1 MRAVVFLGP
10 TLALDEARHVLDAT
24 YLPPASQG
32 DVFRAVATSEP
43 RVVGIID
50 GNFSEVPAVWHKE
63 LLWAMSQGVRV
74 VGAASM
80 GALRAAEL
88 ADFGMV
94 GEGRVFEAY
103 RGGVLAPY
111 DAPFEDDDEVAV
123 VHAPAELSH
132 RPLSDALVDIRCAL
146 ARAAEEGVISTAL
159 RDRLVDIG
167 KAHFYSERSYE
178 ALIESAASHGWRA
191 GELQPLRD
199 WLPRGGVSQ
208 KKQDALALLARI
220 RAGDFTGRPEAAFD
234 FHHTTMWDRLTAE
247 AMAQVSPHETAALAH
262 DEQAALA
269 ELRLQPDEF
278 ARLKDQAERALR
290 IGCCP
295 PVGRLAR
302 AMIEGLRREGGYA
315 ALSARAAHKAAALR
329 ALDAPHGAVTG
340 LQALQLLDWYFG
352 RRLAREM
359 PDDVEAFCQF
369 LGYGARKDFLHAL
382 LQEYAYV
389 SSEACLETSR
399 GGGCGTPERMGL
411 EG

>member
-1 MRAVVFLGP
+1 V
-10 TLALDEARHVLDAT
+10 T

-32 DVFRAVATSEP
+32 DVFRAVVTREP
-43 RVVGIID
+43 RIVGIID

-88 ADFGMV
+88 EDFGMA

-103 RGGVLAPY
+103 RSGVLAPY
-111 DAPFEDDDEVAV
+111 AAPFEDDDEVAV
-123 VHAPAELSH
+123 VHAPAELGH

-146 ARAAEEGVISTAL
+146 TRAAQEGVISVGL
-159 RDRLVDIG
+159 RDRLVQLG
-167 KAHFYSERSYE
+167 KARFYPERSYE
-178 ALIESAASHGWRA
+178 ALIAEAASGGWPP
-191 GELQPLRD
+191 GELQRLRD
-199 WLPRGGVSQ
+199 WLPHGAVSQ
-208 KKQDALALLARI
+208 KRQDALALLARI
-220 RAGDFTGRPEAAFD
+220 CAGDFADEPRTTFG
-234 FHHTTMWDRLTAE
+234 FHHTTMWDRLTVE
-247 AMAQVSPHETAALAH
+247 AMAQAPADGAAALTR
-262 DEQAALA
+262 DEQAVLA
-269 ELRLQPDEF
+269 ELRLQPDDF
-278 ARLKDQAERALR
+278 ARLKEQAERTLR

-302 AMIEGLRREGGYA
+302 AMLDALRQEGGYA
-315 ALSARAAHKAAALR
+315 ALAARVAHKAAALR
-329 ALDAPHGAVTG
+329 EIEAPRGVRG

-359 PDDVEAFCQF
+359 PDDVEKFWQF
-369 LGYGARKDFLHAL
+369 LGYEARNDFLDAL

-389 SSEACLETSR
+389 SSEACLKTSR
-399 GGGCGTPERMGL
+399 GGGYGAPERMGL